1 VSDCARGF
9 GWWQAANGKWYPPG
23 YRPDPAAEPPVP
35 DPAPTTTFGAPPV
48 VPEGGSIEKDPEPVP
63 SAPWP
68 PVRRKPA
75 FRLGSDLDR
84 GVWMWLLVI
93 GAIALIALV
102 IVVASQIPSVPKKG
116 ASPKA
121 AIEQVGPV
129 RPGPVP
135 FVAVDHWRLGS
146 RT

>member
-23 YRPDPAAEPPVP
+23 YRPDPAAEPPAP
-35 DPAPTTTFGAPPV
+35 DPAPTTSFGAPPV
-48 VPEGGSIEKDPEPVP
+48 VPEGGSIEEHPEPVS

-68 PVRRKPA
+68 PVRRKSA
-75 FRLGSDLDR
+75 VRLGSDLDR

-102 IVVASQIPSVPKKG
+102 IVVVSQIPSVPKKG
-116 ASPKA
+116 ASPRA
-121 AIEQVGPV
+121 TIEQAGAA

-135 FVAVDHWRLGS
+135 FAAVDHGRPVS
-146 RT
+146 PV